1 MNFQSLQM
9 PERIEL
15 DESTFSNNYGK
26 FIVQP
31 LERGFGVTIGNA
43 LRRVLLSSLPG
54 AAITSFKI
62 DGVLHEFTTIPGMV
76 EDVSEM
82 IMNLKGVRF
91 KLISKKPEKITLHLK
106 GPKEFKAA
114 DLQQDSTDFEV
125 LNPDHHIATLNEDA
139 DFNMEAR
146 ISRGRGYLPAEA
158 NKLPDQPIGVVPIDA
173 IFTPI
178 INVAYKVEETRV
190 GQRTDFEKLIL
201 EVKTD
206 GSITPDDALT
216 QAARIIQ
223 DHIQLFINYDVEPE
237 EEIPPEIDE
246 EALRIKKL
254 LKMSVDELEL
264 SVRASNCLKAANIET
279 IADLVK
285 RDESEM
291 LKLRNFG
298 RKSLTAL
305 SNILESLG
313 LHFGM
318 DVDKYLNNENE
329 KNKII
334 G

>member
-15 DESTFSNNYGK
+15 DEASFSNNYGK

-54 AAITSFKI
+54 AAITSIKI
-62 DGVLHEFTTIPGMV
+62 DGVLHEFSTIPGMV

-91 KLISKKPEKITLHLK
+91 KLITKKPEKVTLHLK
-106 GPKEFKAA
+106 GPMEFKAGEISK
-114 DLQQDSTDFEV
+114 DTTDFEV
-125 LNPDHHIATLNEDA
+125 LNPEHHIATLNEEA
-139 DFNMEAR
+139 DFDMEIR
-146 ISRGRGYLPAEA
+146 ISRGRGYVPSEE
-158 NKLPDQPIGVVPIDA
+158 NKHPDQPIGVVPIDS

-178 INVAYKVEETRV
+178 VNVSYHVEETRV

-201 EVKTD
+201 EIKTD

-216 QAARIIQ
+216 QAARILR

-291 LKLRNFG
+291 LKFRNFG
-298 RKSLTAL
+298 RKSLTEL
-305 SNILESLG
+305 SNVLESLG

-318 DVDKYLNNENE
+318 DVDKYLNSEN
-329 KNKII
+329 N
-334 G
+334 